1 MTISQKYKHTD
12 LGLIPTDWEVV
23 KLSEVI
29 DNFTGLTYTPNN
41 VKEYGILVLR
51 SSNIQNGMLS
61 FMDNVYVDNIDIPKR
76 VIVQNDDIL
85 VCVRNGS
92 KALIGKSALIYGAHK
107 RVMAFGA
114 FMTILR
120 TKGKN
125 SNKYIHYVWQ
135 SSIIQKQI
143 EENLG
148 ATINQIT
155 NNDINTYIIP
165 LPPLPEQRAI
175 ADALSDV
182 NDLIT
187 ALDKK
192 IAKKRLIKQGAMQQ
206 LLTGKKRLKG
216 FTEEWMEKTIEE
228 LGSLTGAGID
238 KKLYKD
244 ETPIRLVNYTD
255 IFKRDYIYQ
264 NELDFWVTANEGK
277 KNQCNVLK
285 GDIFFTPSSEMPYD
299 IALSALAME
308 DMPNICYSYHIYRL
322 RLNEDIDFLYRAYM
336 FKSDSFYS
344 QANQTCE
351 GSGKRYVISLSKFKQ
366 MTVTY
371 PSSQK
376 EQRAIATILFSMD
389 TEITNLEQKR
399 NKYIT
404 IKQGMMQKLLIG
416 QIRLTKPQ
424 TLIQPLLPNVI
435 AGHIVNTLY
444 QSQGWGRTKLQ
455 KALHLSSY
463 YSQSDLGACYIR
475 NTAGPDDQ
483 NFMNQIDLKFKQ
495 YHHVE
500 VFPNITLD
508 GKKHYVYRPTEDIHI
523 LEKVYDGYPE
533 ITRQKID
540 FILSKMSSWDLAQS
554 EIISTLYA
562 VWNNRLIK
570 NQPISDELLLTDFY
584 KWSEH
589 KSEYSSAKVLKM
601 LDYMRK
607 ENIIPIGWG
616 KYIEDREDW

>member
-76 VIVQNDDIL
+76 VIVQDGDIL

-92 KALIGKSALIYGAHK
+92 KHLIGKSARIYGAHK
-107 RVMAFGA
+107 RIMAFGA

-120 TKGKN
+120 TKNKN

-155 NNDINTYIIP
+155 NSDINTYIIP

-175 ADALSDV
+175 AEALSDV
-182 NDLIT
+182 DELIT

-206 LLTGKKRLKG
+206 LLTGKKRLPG
-216 FTEEWMEKTIEE
+216 FTEKWVE
-228 LGSLTGAGID
+228 
-238 KKLYKD
+238 KKLG
-244 ETPIRLVNYTD
+244 D
-255 IFKRDYIYQ
+255 IADIYQ
-264 NELDFWVTANEGK
+264 PQTISQEKFTINGYDVYGANGVIGKYHAYNHTYSQVMITCRGSNCGTVNISKGACWITGNAMVLNVDNYDIHKKFLYYYLTNRDLTELVTGSGQPQIVRIPLSNYVVTIPLFYNEQQAIAAILSDMDQEIANLEAQRDK
-277 KNQCNVLK
+277 YSVLK
-285 GDIFFTPSSEMPYD
+285 S
-299 IALSALAME
+299 
-308 DMPNICYSYHIYRL
+308 
-322 RLNEDIDFLYRAYM
+322 
-336 FKSDSFYS
+336 
-344 QANQTCE
+344 
-351 GSGKRYVISLSKFKQ
+351 
-366 MTVTY
+366 
-371 PSSQK
+371 
-376 EQRAIATILFSMD
+376 
-389 TEITNLEQKR
+389 
-399 NKYIT
+399 
-404 IKQGMMQKLLIG
+404 GMMQKLLTG
-416 QIRLTKPQ
+416 KIRLIKPQ
-424 TLIQPLLPNVI
+424 TASQPLLSNVI

-483 NFMNQIDLKFKQ
+483 SFMNQIDLKFKQ

-554 EIISTLYA
+554 EIITTLYA
-562 VWNNRLIK
+562 VWNNRIIK
-570 NQPISDELLLTDFY
+570 NLPISDDLLLADFY

>member
-76 VIVQNDDIL
+76 VIVQDGDIL

-92 KALIGKSALIYGAHK
+92 KNLIGKSARIYGAHK
-107 RVMAFGA
+107 RIMAFGA

-155 NNDINTYIIP
+155 NSDINTYIIP

-175 ADALSDV
+175 AEALSDV
-182 NDLIT
+182 DELIT

-192 IAKKRLIKQGAMQQ
+192 ITKKRLIKQGAMQQ
-206 LLTGKKRLKG
+206 LLTGKKRLPG
-216 FTEEWMEKTIEE
+216 FTEKWVE
-228 LGSLTGAGID
+228 
-238 KKLYKD
+238 KKL
-244 ETPIRLVNYTD
+244 
-255 IFKRDYIYQ
+255 
-264 NELDFWVTANEGK
+264 
-277 KNQCNVLK
+277 
-285 GDIFFTPSSEMPYD
+285 GDICTIIMGQSPSSVHYNTQNIGLPLIQGNADLENRQQVIRFYTSEITKECEEGD
-299 IALSALAME
+299 IIMSVRAPVGAVGKA
-308 DMPNICYSYHIYRL
+308 ICRSCLGRGVCAIKS
-322 RLNEDIDFLYRAYM
+322 NNDFLYHY
-336 FKSDSFYS
+336 FVYTENNWGFFSKGSTFDSINSDELY
-344 QANQTCE
+344 QL
-351 GSGKRYVISLSKFKQ
+351 SLILSNDIN
-366 MTVTY
+366 
-371 PSSQK
+371 
-376 EQRAIATILFSMD
+376 EQQAIAAILSDMD
-389 TEITNLEQKR
+389 QEIANLEAQR
-399 NKYIT
+399 DKYSVL
-404 IKQGMMQKLLIG
+404 KSGMMQKLLTG
-416 QIRLTKPQ
+416 KIRLIKPQ
-424 TLIQPLLPNVI
+424 TLTQPLLPNVI

-463 YSQSDLGACYIR
+463 YSQADLGACYIR

-483 NFMNQIDLKFKQ
+483 SFMNQIDLKFKQ

-508 GKKHYVYRPTEDIHI
+508 GKKHYVYRPTENIHI

-562 VWNNRLIK
+562 VWNNRIIK
-570 NQPISDELLLTDFY
+570 NLSISDDLLLTDFY

>member
-76 VIVQNDDIL
+76 VIVQDGDIL

-92 KALIGKSALIYGAHK
+92 KNLIGKSARIYGAHK
-107 RVMAFGA
+107 RIMAFGA

-120 TKGKN
+120 TKNKN

-155 NNDINTYIIP
+155 NSDINTYIIP

-182 NDLIT
+182 DDLIT

-206 LLTGKKRLKG
+206 LLTGKKRLSG
-216 FTEEWMEKTIEE
+216 FKEKWVE
-228 LGSLTGAGID
+228 
-238 KKLYKD
+238 KKLG
-244 ETPIRLVNYTD
+244 D
-255 IFKRDYIYQ
+255 IADIYQ
-264 NELDFWVTANEGK
+264 PQTISQEKFTINGYDVYGANGVIGKYHAYNHTYSQVMITCRGSNCGTVNISKGACWITGNAMVLNVDNYDIHKKFLYYYLTNRDLTELVTGSGQPQIVRIPLSNYVVTIPLFYNEQQAIAAILSDMDQEIANLEAQRDK
-277 KNQCNVLK
+277 YSVLK
-285 GDIFFTPSSEMPYD
+285 S
-299 IALSALAME
+299 
-308 DMPNICYSYHIYRL
+308 
-322 RLNEDIDFLYRAYM
+322 
-336 FKSDSFYS
+336 
-344 QANQTCE
+344 
-351 GSGKRYVISLSKFKQ
+351 
-366 MTVTY
+366 
-371 PSSQK
+371 
-376 EQRAIATILFSMD
+376 
-389 TEITNLEQKR
+389 
-399 NKYIT
+399 
-404 IKQGMMQKLLIG
+404 GMMQKLLTG
-416 QIRLTKPQ
+416 KIRLIKPQ
-424 TLIQPLLPNVI
+424 TASQPLLSNVI

-483 NFMNQIDLKFKQ
+483 SFMNQIDLKFKQ

-540 FILSKMSSWDLAQS
+540 FILSKMTSWDLAQS

-562 VWNNRLIK
+562 VWNNRIIK
-570 NQPISDELLLTDFY
+570 NLPISDDLLLTDFY

>member
-76 VIVQNDDIL
+76 VIVQDGDIL

-175 ADALSDV
+175 AEALSDV
-182 NDLIT
+182 DELIT

-192 IAKKRLIKQGAMQQ
+192 IAKRRLIKQGAMQQ
-206 LLTGKKRLKG
+206 LLTGKKRLSGFKEKWVEKKLGELVKITKG
-216 FTEEWMEKTIEE
+216 NTLTSDKFKIGNIPVIAGGKTPAGFHCIANRPAHTITISASGASAGYVSYYEEPIFATDCSTIEPDNTYE
-228 LGSLTGAGID
+228 I
-238 KKLYKD
+238 K
-244 ETPIRLVNYTD
+244 
-255 IFKRDYIYQ
+255 YIYQ
-264 NELDFWVTANEGK
+264 LLSCHQACIYKLQTGGAQPHVHPSDINEMS
-277 KNQCNVLK
+277 VLITQ
-285 GDIFFTPSSEMPYD
+285 DIY
-299 IALSALAME
+299 
-308 DMPNICYSYHIYRL
+308 
-322 RLNEDIDFLYRAYM
+322 
-336 FKSDSFYS
+336 
-344 QANQTCE
+344 
-351 GSGKRYVISLSKFKQ
+351 
-366 MTVTY
+366 
-371 PSSQK
+371 
-376 EQRAIATILFSMD
+376 EQQAIAAILSDMD
-389 TEITNLEQKR
+389 KEITNLEAQR
-399 NKYIT
+399 DKYCLL
-404 IKQGMMQKLLIG
+404 KSGMMQKLLIG

-463 YSQSDLGACYIR
+463 YSQADLGACYIR

-483 NFMNQIDLKFKQ
+483 SFMNQIDLKFKQ

-562 VWNNRLIK
+562 VWNNRIIK
-570 NQPISDELLLTDFY
+570 NLPISDDLLFADFY

-589 KSEYSSAKVLKM
+589 KSEYSSDKVLKM

-607 ENIIPIGWG
+607 ENIIPTGWG

>member
-1 MTISQKYKHTD
+1 MTIPQNYKYTD
-12 LGLIPTDWEVV
+12 LGLIPQDWKVV

-29 DNFTGLTYTPNN
+29 DNFTGLTYAPNN

-51 SSNIQNGMLS
+51 SSNIQKGVLS
-61 FMDNVYVDNIDIPKR
+61 FTDNVYVNDINIPKR

-182 NDLIT
+182 DDLIT

-206 LLTGKKRLKG
+206 LLTGKKRLSGFKEKWVEKKLGELVKITKG
-216 FTEEWMEKTIEE
+216 NTLTSDKFKIGNIPVIAGGKTPAGFHCIANRPAHTITISASGASAGYVSYYEEPIFATDCSTIEPDNTYE
-228 LGSLTGAGID
+228 I
-238 KKLYKD
+238 K
-244 ETPIRLVNYTD
+244 
-255 IFKRDYIYQ
+255 YIYQ
-264 NELDFWVTANEGK
+264 LLSCHQACIYKLQTGGAQPHVHPSDINEMS
-277 KNQCNVLK
+277 VLITQ
-285 GDIFFTPSSEMPYD
+285 DIY
-299 IALSALAME
+299 
-308 DMPNICYSYHIYRL
+308 
-322 RLNEDIDFLYRAYM
+322 
-336 FKSDSFYS
+336 
-344 QANQTCE
+344 
-351 GSGKRYVISLSKFKQ
+351 
-366 MTVTY
+366 
-371 PSSQK
+371 
-376 EQRAIATILFSMD
+376 EQQAIAAILSDMD
-389 TEITNLEQKR
+389 KEITNLEAQR
-399 NKYIT
+399 DKYCLL
-404 IKQGMMQKLLIG
+404 KSGMMQKLLIG

-483 NFMNQIDLKFKQ
+483 SFMNQIDLKFKQ

-540 FILSKMSSWDLAQS
+540 FILSKMTSWDLAQS

-562 VWNNRLIK
+562 VWNNRIIK
-570 NQPISDELLLTDFY
+570 NLPISDDLLLTDFY

>member
-1 MTISQKYKHTD
+1 MTIPQNYKYTD
-12 LGLIPTDWEVV
+12 LGLIPQDWKVV
-23 KLSEVI
+23 KLSEII
-29 DNFTGLTYTPNN
+29 DNFTGLTYAPNN

-51 SSNIQNGMLS
+51 ASNIQKGVLS
-61 FMDNVYVDNIDIPKR
+61 FTDNVYVNDINIPKR

-182 NDLIT
+182 DDLIT

-206 LLTGKKRLKG
+206 LLTGKKRLSG
-216 FTEEWMEKTIEE
+216 FKEKWVE
-228 LGSLTGAGID
+228 
-238 KKLYKD
+238 KKLG
-244 ETPIRLVNYTD
+244 D
-255 IFKRDYIYQ
+255 IADIYQ
-264 NELDFWVTANEGK
+264 PQTISQEKFTINGYDVYGANGVIGKYHAYNHTYSQVMITCRGSNCGTVNISKGACWITGNAMVLNVDNYDIHKKFLYYYLTNRDLTELVTGSGQPQIVRIPLSNYVVTIPLFYNEQQAIAAILSDMDQEIANLEAQRDK
-277 KNQCNVLK
+277 YSVLK
-285 GDIFFTPSSEMPYD
+285 S
-299 IALSALAME
+299 
-308 DMPNICYSYHIYRL
+308 
-322 RLNEDIDFLYRAYM
+322 
-336 FKSDSFYS
+336 
-344 QANQTCE
+344 
-351 GSGKRYVISLSKFKQ
+351 
-366 MTVTY
+366 
-371 PSSQK
+371 
-376 EQRAIATILFSMD
+376 
-389 TEITNLEQKR
+389 
-399 NKYIT
+399 
-404 IKQGMMQKLLIG
+404 GMMQKLLTG
-416 QIRLTKPQ
+416 KIRLIKPQ
-424 TLIQPLLPNVI
+424 TASQPLLSNVI

-483 NFMNQIDLKFKQ
+483 SFMNQIDLKFKQ

-500 VFPNITLD
+500 VFPNVTLD

-523 LEKVYDGYPE
+523 LEKVYDGYHE

-570 NQPISDELLLTDFY
+570 NLPISDELLLADFY

>member
-1 MTISQKYKHTD
+1 MTIPQNYKYTD
-12 LGLIPTDWEVV
+12 LGLIPQDWKVV

-29 DNFTGLTYTPNN
+29 DNFTGLTYAPNN

-51 SSNIQNGMLS
+51 SSNIQKGVLS
-61 FMDNVYVDNIDIPKR
+61 FTDNVYVNDINIPKR

-182 NDLIT
+182 DDLIT

-216 FTEEWMEKTIEE
+216 FTGEWKSVKIGDIGNTYNGLFGKTASDFGKGEANYITFLNILCNPIIDTTIFEKVQVHPSERQNAVHKGDLFFNTSSETPEEVGICSVILDEIEN
-228 LGSLTGAGID
+228 
-238 KKLYKD
+238 LYINSFCFGFRILD
-244 ETPIRLVNYTD
+244 ETIDGKYLAYYFRC
-255 IFKRDYIYQ
+255 KEGRDLMTTLAQGATRY
-264 NELDFWVTANEGK
+264 NLSK
-277 KNQCNVLK
+277 
-285 GDIFFTPSSEMPYD
+285 SS
-299 IALSALAME
+299 
-308 DMPNICYSYHIYRL
+308 
-322 RLNEDIDFLYRAYM
+322 F
-336 FKSDSFYS
+336 S
-344 QANQTCE
+344 QAN
-351 GSGKRYVISLSKFKQ
+351 
-366 MTVTY
+366 VTL
-371 PSSQK
+371 PPTLA
-376 EQRAIATILFSMD
+376 EQNAIANILSSMD

-463 YSQSDLGACYIR
+463 YSQADLGACYIR

-483 NFMNQIDLKFKQ
+483 SFMNQIDLKFKQ

-562 VWNNRLIK
+562 VWNNRIIK
-570 NQPISDELLLTDFY
+570 NLPISDDLLLADFY

-589 KSEYSSAKVLKM
+589 KLEYSSAKVLKM

>member
-1 MTISQKYKHTD
+1 MTIPQNYKYTD
-12 LGLIPTDWEVV
+12 LGLIPQDWKVV

-29 DNFTGLTYTPNN
+29 DNFTGLTYAPNN

-51 SSNIQNGMLS
+51 SSNIQKGVLS
-61 FMDNVYVDNIDIPKR
+61 FTDNVYVNDINIPKR

-92 KALIGKSALIYGAHK
+92 KALIGKSALIHGAHK

-206 LLTGKKRLKG
+206 LLTGKKRLSGFKEKWVEKKLGELVKITKG
-216 FTEEWMEKTIEE
+216 NTLTSDKFKIGNIPVIAGGKTPAGFHCIANRPAHTITISASGASAGYVSYYEEPIFATDCSTIEPDNTYE
-228 LGSLTGAGID
+228 I
-238 KKLYKD
+238 K
-244 ETPIRLVNYTD
+244 
-255 IFKRDYIYQ
+255 YIYQ
-264 NELDFWVTANEGK
+264 LLSCHQACIYKLQTGGAQPHVHPSDINEMS
-277 KNQCNVLK
+277 VLITQ
-285 GDIFFTPSSEMPYD
+285 DIY
-299 IALSALAME
+299 
-308 DMPNICYSYHIYRL
+308 
-322 RLNEDIDFLYRAYM
+322 
-336 FKSDSFYS
+336 
-344 QANQTCE
+344 
-351 GSGKRYVISLSKFKQ
+351 
-366 MTVTY
+366 
-371 PSSQK
+371 
-376 EQRAIATILFSMD
+376 EQQAIAAILSDMD
-389 TEITNLEQKR
+389 KEITNLEAQR
-399 NKYIT
+399 DKYCLL
-404 IKQGMMQKLLIG
+404 KSGMMQKLLIG

-483 NFMNQIDLKFKQ
+483 SFMNQIDLKFKQ

-562 VWNNRLIK
+562 VWNNRIIK
-570 NQPISDELLLTDFY
+570 NLPISDELLLADFY